1 MRIVTRPDF
10 DGVVCAVLLIDALGI
25 EEPVRW
31 VEPSALQRGQV
42 EIRKGDIIANLP
54 YADKCTLWFDHHYT
68 NQDCHPF
75 KGVFKIAPSATGII
89 FEHYKDRFK
98 RDYSELVAATDKI
111 DSADLTM
118 DEVCHPEKHD
128 YVLLSMTVFDG
139 DDSNEFYWN
148 RLVYLLGKHDLGK
161 VLKDPE
167 VKRRCQD
174 VVIQNEQYAVQLKA
188 NTRLEKHVA
197 ITDFRHM
204 VKTPTGNRFL
214 VYALYPESFVHV
226 RIRYEDKDKEIIAV
240 SVGHSIFNP
249 HCHVNA
255 GLLLTDF
262 GGGGHRGAASSRFHA
277 SKAEEFIPRIIA
289 ALLKN
294 ENNEN
299 IGSIC

>member
-25 EEPVRW
+25 KEPVKW
-31 VEPSALQRGQV
+31 VEPSVLQRGQV

-54 YADKCTLWFDHHYT
+54 YVDKCTLWFDHHYT
-68 NQDCHPF
+68 NQVDHPF
-75 KGVFKIAPSATGII
+75 NGLFKIAPSAAGII
-89 FEHYKDRFK
+89 FEHYRDRFK
-98 RDYSELVAATDKI
+98 RDYSELVTATDKI
-111 DSADLTM
+111 DSADLTL

-128 YVLLSMTVFDG
+128 FVLLSMTVFDG
-139 DDSNEFYWN
+139 DYPNEFYWN
-148 RLVYLLGKHDLGK
+148 RLVYLLGKHDLGQI
-161 VLKDPE
+161 LKDPE

-174 VVIQNEQYAVQLKA
+174 VVHQNEQYAVYLKA

-197 ITDFRHM
+197 ITDFRHLG
-204 VKTPTGNRFL
+204 KTPTGNRFL

-226 RIRYEDKDKEIIAV
+226 RIRHEDKSKEIIAV

-249 HCHVNA
+249 HCRVNA
-255 GLLLTDF
+255 GLLLANF
-262 GGGGHRGAASSRFHA
+262 GGGGHYGAASARFHA
-277 SKAEEFIPRIIA
+277 SKADEFIPQIID

-299 IGSIC
+299 F